1 MKLGVG
7 CMMPYK
13 EQVCMEEVIKNM
25 QIYHLESK
33 VRIRWGQFFLW
44 FYESLWIIIE
54 GFFFQLQTIHFL
66 LMLLGIFL
74 ISEIYFFC
82 CSEKQVF
89 TLQHFFN
96 VSQNTLVS
104 VVLYFYKLISSEIN
118 MSFNVNERRKKKGIL
133 SLDMKIVKI
142 VYKYV
147 WIWWQSQVY
156 L

>member
-1 MKLGVG
+1 MKLGAG
-7 CMMPYK
+7 CMMRYK
-13 EQVCMEEVIKNM
+13 EQVCMEEVIRNM
-25 QIYHLESK
+25 QIYHLKSK
-33 VRIRWGQFFLW
+33 VRIRWGQFFCGFTNRFGLSSK
-44 FYESLWIIIE
+44 F
-54 GFFFQLQTIHFL
+54 FFFQLQTIHFL

-104 VVLYFYKLISSEIN
+104 VVLYFYKLISPEIN

>member
-1 MKLGVG
+1 MKLGAG
-7 CMMPYK
+7 CMMRYK

-25 QIYHLESK
+25 QIYHLKSK
-33 VRIRWGQFFLW
+33 VRIRWGQFFFVVLRIALD
-44 FYESLWIIIE
+44 YHRR
-54 GFFFQLQTIHFL
+54 FFFQLQTIHFL

-104 VVLYFYKLISSEIN
+104 VVLYFYKLISLEIN
-118 MSFNVNERRKKKGIL
+118 MSFNVNERRKRKEF
-133 SLDMKIVKI
+133 
-142 VYKYV
+142 
-147 WIWWQSQVY
+147 
-156 L
+156 

>member
-1 MKLGVG
+1 MTLD
-7 CMMPYK
+7 
-13 EQVCMEEVIKNM
+13 
-25 QIYHLESK
+25 YHRS
-33 VRIRWGQFFLW
+33 
-44 FYESLWIIIE
+44 
-54 GFFFQLQTIHFL
+54 FFFPATDDT
-66 LMLLGIFL
+66 FL
-74 ISEIYFFC
+74 INVTWNLSDIRS

-104 VVLYFYKLISSEIN
+104 VVLYFYKLISPEIN

-147 WIWWQSQVY
+147 
-156 L
+156 